1 MKPFLLFAEPRW
13 LGFKLMQEGNHEAVE
28 FDSITE
34 AFAFARETKETQ
46 DGDAVP
52 FVVFDDKGKEMAR
65 LTV

>member
-13 LGFKLMQEGNHEAVE
+13 LGFKLLQEGNEEAVE

-34 AFAFARETKETQ
+34 AYAFVRETPDCE
-46 DGDAVP
+46 GIP